1 MQGNKGSRPK
11 DAATLVLYRRRAS
24 GALEVLMGLRHERHV
39 FQPNTFVFP
48 GGRVERG
55 DGAVRAAA
63 EPPAG
68 LLAQLQRGGLTPARA
83 RGHIMAAIRE
93 TFEEC
98 GLRIADTDPQPRRAV
113 PEEWRHFFDG
123 GVAPLPQALVYFCR
137 AITPPYPGRRY
148 DTRFFIAP
156 ADAASGTATPSRELT
171 DVRWVDFDEAGSLPL
186 PNMTRRILPRLQAL
200 FADLPRAG
208 DPRPVMFYRSLHGKR
223 QWSEQ

>member
-11 DAATLVLYRRRAS
+11 DAATLVLYRRRAG
-24 GALEVLMGLRHERHV
+24 GALELLMGLRHERHV

-48 GGRVERG
+48 GGRVERA
-55 DGAVRAAA
+55 DGSVRAAA
-63 EPPAG
+63 EPVPG
-68 LLAQLQRGGLTPARA
+68 LMAQLQRGGLTPVRARA
-83 RGHIMAAIRE
+83 HIMAAIRE

-98 GLRIADTDPQPRRAV
+98 GLRIAGADPQPGKPV
-113 PEEWRHFFDG
+113 PDDWQHFFAEG
-123 GVAPLPQALVYFCR
+123 TAPLPQGLVYFCR
-137 AITPPYPGRRY
+137 AITPPNPGRRY
-148 DTRFFIAP
+148 DTRFFLLP

-171 DVRWVDFDEAGSLPL
+171 DVRWVDFDEADNLPL

-200 FADLPRAG
+200 FADLPRAD